1 MRRLVPHPVM
11 TLTLWLAWLM
21 LTRFSLGMAIL
32 GGLVAL
38 AAGLA
43 MTRLQMPPVRLR
55 NWRKA
60 VLLLAVVA
68 RDVLRSNAAVVR
80 LILAGPRA
88 CARRASFLE
97 LQLSLR
103 DRHGL
108 AVLAIIITSTPGTTW
123 VEYDPE
129 SGRLLLHVLDLA
141 DVAQLRALIHN
152 RYEVLLQEIFE
163 CPH

>member
-1 MRRLVPHPVM
+1 MKRVIPHPLM
-11 TLTLWLAWLM
+11 SFTLWLVWLM
-21 LTRFSLGMAIL
+21 LTRFSPGMAVL
-32 GGLVAL
+32 GGAIALVA
-38 AAGLA
+38 GLG
-43 MTRLQMPPVRLR
+43 MTRLQMPQVRVR
-55 NWRKA
+55 NWHKAA
-60 VLLLAVVA
+60 VLLGVVA
-68 RDVLRSNAAVVR
+68 ADVMRSNIAVVR
-80 LILAGPRA
+80 LIIAGPRA

-141 DVAQLRALIHN
+141 DGEELRQLIHS
-152 RYEVLLQEIFE
+152 RYEMLLQEIFE
-163 CPH
+163 